1 MDRLISEQAVL
12 DTVFECVDAYDSGE
26 VKESLNMYI
35 QSHIKAIPSAEPKWI
50 PCSEKLPEADG
61 RYLCTYED
69 DIEENCV
76 DFGSYENGEW
86 YVDKVIA
93 WMPLPTPYE
102 PMESED
108 KCKNCEYYHNPDYT
122 RCHECETKRSNK

>member
-1 MDRLISEQAVL
+1 MAELKMN
-12 DTVFECVDAYDSGE
+12 FEKMAEGF
-26 VKESLNMYI
+26 
-35 QSHIKAIPSAEPKWI
+35 IKTATAKGLFVGWWI
-50 PCSEKLPEADG
+50 PVSERLPETDG

-93 WMPLPTPYE
+93 WLPLPKPYKE
-102 PMESED
+102 G
-108 KCKNCEYYHNPDYT
+108 
-122 RCHECETKRSNK
+122 